1 MVLSGLT
8 IFEVIVIDY
17 NWDLVLRR
25 MKQQFVGYL
34 VRIGDDP
41 EDWINL
47 AFSAYAL
54 LITVL
59 IVFVSSAVFSLILL
73 LLARLKQNDPT
84 LQNKMTKS
92 FQVC

>member
-1 MVLSGLT
+1 
-8 IFEVIVIDY
+8 
-17 NWDLVLRR
+17 

-92 FQVC
+92 FHKLVISSKLLS